1 MSDART
7 PAVLV
12 PAYVLHRRPYR
23 DTSVLAECYTRS
35 HGRIGVVARGARAP
49 RARLAG
55 VLQPFQRLLISFA
68 GRGELASLRGAEA
81 DGLPAALAGAAL
93 AAGFYA
99 NELLMRACQREDPHP
114 ALFDAY
120 AALLDALAAH
130 GVQEATL
137 RAFELTVLREIG
149 YAPTLTH
156 DGAGAP
162 VEAAAAY
169 RYRPGHAPRRVD
181 ATEAGAVPGRVL
193 LALGAG
199 TLEAGDH
206 SALRAARAVLRAE
219 LRAHLGDRPWQSRR
233 LYAALAGAD
242 APADAIE

>member
-1 MSDART
+1 MAEPRV
-7 PAVLV
+7 PALLV

-23 DTSVLAECYTRS
+23 DTSVLAECYTRP
-35 HGRIGVVARGARAP
+35 HGRVGLVARGARAP
-49 RARLAG
+49 RARLAA
-55 VLQPFQRLLISFA
+55 VLQPFQRLLISYA
-68 GRGELASLRGAEA
+68 GRGELAALRDAEA

-120 AALLDALAAH
+120 AALLDHLAAH
-130 GVQEATL
+130 GVREPTL

-156 DGAGAP
+156 DAGGAP
-162 VEAAAAY
+162 VEAGAVY
-169 RYRPGHAPRRVD
+169 RYRPGHAPARVA
-181 ATEAGAVPGRVL
+181 ATEPDAVPGRAL
-193 LALGAG
+193 LALAAG
-199 TLEAGDH
+199 TLDADDRV
-206 SALRAARAVLRAE
+206 ALRAARGVLRAE

-233 LYAALAGAD
+233 LYAALAGTQ
-242 APADAIE
+242 APE

>member
-1 MSDART
+1 MMSGSRP

-23 DTSVLAECYTRS
+23 DTSVLAECYTRP
-35 HGRIGVVARGARAP
+35 HGRIGLVARGARAP
-49 RARLAG
+49 RARLAA
-55 VLQPFQRLLISFA
+55 VLQPFQRLLVSFA
-68 GRGELASLRGAEA
+68 GRGELAALRGAEA
-81 DGLPAALAGAAL
+81 DGLPTALGGAAL

-99 NELLMRACQREDPHP
+99 NELLMRACLREDPHP

-120 AALLDALAAH
+120 AALLETLAAD
-130 GVQEATL
+130 GVREATL

-149 YAPTLTH
+149 YAPTLAH
-156 DGAGAP
+156 DAAGAP
-162 VEAAAAY
+162 VEPAAAY
-169 RYRPGHAPRRVD
+169 RYQPGQAPQRVIEG
-181 ATEAGAVPGRVL
+181 AAGSVPGRVL

-199 TLEAGDH
+199 MLDGQDRAT
-206 SALRAARAVLRAE
+206 LRAARAVLRAE

-242 APADAIE
+242 TPD